1 MREFMAGKF
10 SNSEL
15 AHAVNFEAPFFGGA
29 ATYDGETANFFYKTH
44 RFLNPPPLCGVG
56 LTSTTESV

>member
-1 MREFMAGKF
+1 MAGKF

-29 ATYDGETANFFYKTH
+29 ATYDGETADFYKTH
-44 RFLNPPPLCGVG
+44 RSLTPLCGVG